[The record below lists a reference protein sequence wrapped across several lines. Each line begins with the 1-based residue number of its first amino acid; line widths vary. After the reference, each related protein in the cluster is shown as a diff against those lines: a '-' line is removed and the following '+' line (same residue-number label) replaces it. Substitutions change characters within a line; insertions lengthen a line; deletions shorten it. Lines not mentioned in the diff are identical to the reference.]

1 VSPAATTTG
10 PGRLALTPDVAMRV
24 AESAAAAASVAAA
37 ARLGIL
43 ERLDRRPAD
52 AAELEQACAVSRRGA
67 ELLLS
72 ALAGLGL
79 LEPVG
84 AGRYAAVV
92 PLASVWTLVEPWQ
105 RLESALVDGRP
116 VAAGDTP
123 AGAESLYAE
132 LVPLL
137 ADLFAPAA
145 HRAARLLART
155 GPRMLDVGAGAA
167 PWSIALAALDPARCV
182 TAIDLPEVLAAT
194 RRAVAEAG
202 LKRQFE
208 LVPGD
213 MFALEWPHGGGYD
226 LVLAANIC
234 HLFGEDPNH
243 RLLTR
248 LFEAARPGG
257 TLAIVDVLPGERLD
271 GPRSTVLYALGLLL
285 RSGSGRAY
293 PLSTYRRWLEGTG
306 FDAIET
312 WALSAVPP
320 FTLVTARRP
329 HEG

>member
-1 VSPAATTTG
+1 M
-10 PGRLALTPDVAMRV
+10 ALTPDVAMPV

-43 ERLDRRPAD
+43 ERLDRGPAD

-72 ALAGLGL
+72 ALAGQGL
-79 LEPVG
+79 LAPVG
-84 AGRYAAVV
+84 PGRYAAVV
-92 PLASVWTLVEPWQ
+92 PLADVWRLVEPWQ
-105 RLESALVDGRP
+105 RLEAALGDGRP
-116 VAAGDTP
+116 LAAGDTP

-145 HRAARLLART
+145 HRAAGLLACA
-155 GPRMLDVGAGAA
+155 GPRVLDVGAGAA
-167 PWSIALAALDPARCV
+167 PWSIALAAPEPARHV

-202 LKRQFE
+202 LEAQFE
-208 LVPGD
+208 FVPGD
-213 MFALEWPHGGGYD
+213 MFVLEWPRGCGYD
-226 LVLAANIC
+226 LVLAANIF
-234 HLFGEDPNH
+234 HLFGEDANR
-243 RLLTR
+243 RLVAR
-248 LFEAARPGG
+248 LFEAVRPDG

-271 GPRSTVLYALGLLL
+271 GPLSTVLYALGLLL
-285 RSGSGRAY
+285 RSGNGRAY
-293 PLSTYRRWLEGTG
+293 PLSTYTRWLEGAG

-312 WALSAVPP
+312 RDLSAAPP

-329 HEG
+329 QER